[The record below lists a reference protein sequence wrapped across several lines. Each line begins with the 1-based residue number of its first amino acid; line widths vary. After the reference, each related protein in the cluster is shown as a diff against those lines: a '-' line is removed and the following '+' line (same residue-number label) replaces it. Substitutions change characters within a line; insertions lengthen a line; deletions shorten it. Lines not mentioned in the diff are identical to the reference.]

1 MGNYSKAS
9 RNIVKYQGK
18 NSSYVVRVTRDRR
31 TIRETYSSFQDA
43 IDARDEI
50 EEVWRDTRQL
60 KHSSL
65 FQSANLRNAKDR
77 YGQEKVEL
85 ERYGNQMY
93 YAVKCKCSKCSKTVK
108 LHTAKQY
115 RKFADR
121 DRLCQSCSLSAT
133 VDKLVEIKTKNPKA
147 YRSNRTTGIKN
158 ISYSRR
164 HDVYVISISRSKSF
178 FIERSKSL
186 DDAIRI
192 KERVLKFYDESG
204 RLPNRD
210 EI

>member
-1 MGNYSKAS
+1 MGNYSKVS
-9 RNIVKYQGK
+9 RNIIKYQGK
-18 NSSYVVRVTRDRR
+18 NLSYVVRVTRDHR
-31 TIRETYSSFQDA
+31 TIYETYPSFQDA

-50 EEVWRDTRQL
+50 ERIWKNENQL
-60 KHSSL
+60 NHSSL
-65 FQSANLRNAKDR
+65 FQSANFRNAKER
-77 YGQEKVEL
+77 YGQEKIKL

-93 YAVKCKCSKCSKTVK
+93 YSVKCKCSKCSKTVK
-108 LHTAKQY
+108 FRTAKQY
-115 RKFADR
+115 QKFADR

-133 VDKLVEIKTKNPKA
+133 VDKFVEIKTKNPKA

-158 ISYSRR
+158 ISYDRR

-178 FIERSKSL
+178 FIERSRSL
-186 DDAIRI
+186 GDAIRI

>member
-18 NSSYVVRVTRDRR
+18 NSSYVARVTRDRR
-31 TIRETYSSFQDA
+31 TIRETYSSLQDA
-43 IDARDEI
+43 IKARDEI
-50 EEVWRDTRQL
+50 EEVWRDTHQL

-65 FQSANLRNAKDR
+65 FQSANFRNAKER

-178 FIERSKSL
+178 FIERSRSL
-186 DDAIRI
+186 GDAIRI

>member
-1 MGNYSKAS
+1 MGNYSKVS
-9 RNIVKYQGK
+9 RNIIKYQGK

-50 EEVWRDTRQL
+50 ERIWEDENQL

-65 FQSANLRNAKDR
+65 FQSANFRNAKER

-93 YAVKCKCSKCSKTVK
+93 CAVKCKCSKCSKTVK

-178 FIERSKSL
+178 FIERSRSL
-186 DDAIRI
+186 GDAIRI